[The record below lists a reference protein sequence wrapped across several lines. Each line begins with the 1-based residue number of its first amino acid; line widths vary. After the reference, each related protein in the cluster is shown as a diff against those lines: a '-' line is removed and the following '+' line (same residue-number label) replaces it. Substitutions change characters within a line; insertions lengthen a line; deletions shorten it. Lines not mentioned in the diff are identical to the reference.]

1 MLYRREKKNYGIWI
15 VLIIVLVVLV
25 NAGNIARYFAPILY
39 RDIIFKEAANAD
51 LDRYLLAAIVKT
63 ESNYDPLAVSVKGA
77 RGLMQI
83 MPDTGKW
90 VAEQRNQ
97 GFSNDQL
104 FNPQYNVR
112 IGSLYVSDLYKEFHG
127 NTILVLAAYN
137 AGQGNVKKWQKN
149 NNWSGDRNSIDQ
161 IPFPETRQF
170 VRKVLF
176 YQQVYKR
183 LYGPEQILE

>member
-1 MLYRREKKNYGIWI
+1 MFHKRKKKNYSIWI
-15 VLIIVLVVLV
+15 ILILVLVVLV
-25 NAGNIARYFAPILY
+25 INSENIARYFSPIPY
-39 RDIIFKEAANAD
+39 REIIFKEAADAGV
-51 LDRYLLAAIVKT
+51 DRYLLAAIVKT
-63 ESNYDPLAVSVKGA
+63 ESNYDPMAVSVKGA

-97 GFSNDQL
+97 GFSDDQL

-112 IGSLYVSDLYKEFHG
+112 IGALYVSDLYKEFQG

-137 AGQGNVKKWQKN
+137 GGQGNVKKWQKN
-149 NNWSGDRNSIDQ
+149 NNWTGDRSSIDQ

-176 YQQVYKR
+176 YQQMYKR
-183 LYGPEQILE
+183 LYGQGQK